1 MDLQQAR
8 ALRDI
13 LEGTGWLART
23 HEFALALRSATKTPS
38 GLLLFGPPA
47 DEPWHLTAHL
57 ADEARLARIPEI
69 APTLV
74 RWKPPPGAPAHL
86 SVGLERLSAAR
97 RGESLLVVAE
107 SAPASLLERV
117 DDVRRSGANIF
128 ALDTGHAELAALSH
142 EVLTVDADTLPVVSF
157 DGAQHLLSIAT
168 AGADDVAGLD
178 PAAATGSRRAG
189 LRGRLGRLLDAI
201 SGP

>member
-23 HEFALALRSATKTPS
+23 HEFALALRTATKAPS

-57 ADEARLARIPEI
+57 TDEAELAHLPEI

-74 RWKPPPGAPAHL
+74 RWSPPRDAPAHL
-86 SVGLERLSAAR
+86 SIGLERLSAAR

-117 DDVRRSGANIF
+117 NDVRRAGANIF

-142 EVLTVDADTLPVVSF
+142 EVLSVDAAVQPVVSF
-157 DGAQHLLSIAT
+157 DNAQHLLSIA
-168 AGADDVAGLD
+168 
-178 PAAATGSRRAG
+178 ATGSTDGDAAVAEDKRRG
-189 LRGRLGRLLDAI
+189 LRSRLSRLLNTI